1 MNIVS
6 YNIQFGRGLDY
17 RVDLK
22 RICQSIDQADIICLQ
37 EVDVGWQ
44 RSGGVDQVKAISEI
58 LPHYYVVFGSSFDVD
73 DSVKNADGTIT
84 NRRRQHGDMILS
96 RWPIV
101 SSRTFNLPK
110 THHDDKFNMQMS
122 FVEAVIQTETRAIR
136 VYNFHAGY
144 LKVEERLAQVK
155 HLARVYGKSPEQ
167 FGAWS
172 GKGDIDGDD
181 WSNSLINKEA
191 KPSMPSSAIVCGDFN
206 CTIGSDE
213 YTYLLNHTDLVDCWQ
228 VADVANI
235 NQSTLK
241 NEMTG
246 DIQIAGKIDHI
257 FVSADLA
264 GDIHQVEID
273 TKADGSDH
281 CPVRSWLKLN
291 LSASETI

>member
-17 RVDLK
+17 KVDLN

-44 RSGGVDQVKAISEI
+44 RSNGVDQVKAISEI
-58 LPHYYVVFGSSFDVD
+58 LPQYYAVFGSSFDVD
-73 DSVKNADGTIT
+73 NSVKNTDGTIT

-96 RWPIV
+96 RWPII

-110 THHDDKFNMQMS
+110 THHYDKFNMQMG

-144 LKVEERLAQVK
+144 LKVKERLAQVE
-155 HLARVYGKSPEQ
+155 HLARVYTESPKQ

-181 WSNSLINKEA
+181 WSNQVST
-191 KPSMPSSAIVCGDFN
+191 PSMPSSAIVCGDFN
-206 CTIGSDE
+206 CAIGSQE
-213 YTYLLNHTDLVDCWQ
+213 YTYLLSHTDLLDCWQ
-228 VADVANI
+228 VADLANI

-241 NEMTG
+241 NEMSS
-246 DIQIAGKIDHI
+246 DIQISGKIDHI

-264 GDIHQVEID
+264 ADIHQVEVD
-273 TKADGSDH
+273 TDADGSDH
-281 CPVRSWLKLN
+281 RPVRCWFKNQHSG
-291 LSASETI
+291 

>member
-17 RVDLK
+17 QVDLK

-44 RSGGVDQVKAISEI
+44 RSGSVDQVKTISEI
-58 LPHYYVVFGSSFDVD
+58 LPHYYAVFGSSFDVD
-73 DSVKNADGTIT
+73 DSVKNTDGTII

-110 THHDDKFNMQMS
+110 THYDDKFNMQMS

-144 LKVEERLAQVK
+144 LKVEERLAQVE
-155 HLARVYGKSPEQ
+155 HLTRVYGESPKQ

-172 GKGDIDGDD
+172 GKSDIDGDD
-181 WSNSLINKEA
+181 WNNKA
-191 KPSMPSSAIVCGDFN
+191 AAPPMPSSAIVCGDFN

-213 YTYLLNHTDLVDCWQ
+213 YSYLLEHTDLVDCWQ
-228 VADVANI
+228 VTDVAHI

-241 NEMTG
+241 NDMTG
-246 DIQIAGKIDHI
+246 DIQISGKIDHI

-264 GDIHQVEID
+264 GDIHQVKID
-273 TKADGSDH
+273 TEADGSDH
-281 CPVRSWLKLN
+281 LPVRCWLKN
-291 LSASETI
+291 ERV